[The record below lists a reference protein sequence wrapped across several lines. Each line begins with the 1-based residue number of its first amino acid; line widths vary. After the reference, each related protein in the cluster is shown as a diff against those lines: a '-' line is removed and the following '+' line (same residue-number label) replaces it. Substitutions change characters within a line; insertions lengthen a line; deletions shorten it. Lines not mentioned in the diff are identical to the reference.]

1 MPDVCLDSNVF
12 IAHLLREAEREP
24 KVDPYF
30 TEMSE
35 GRLVV
40 HVPRLALLEICGAI
54 RRQLGQTR
62 PHVGLISALAARSTL
77 LSWAQSGE
85 LHFYDLDN
93 TRMLRASD
101 IAIQYALK
109 GSDAEY
115 VALSEELDLDFVTLD
130 EASLV
135 EPIRKQGYPRLPRVI
150 VP

>member
-12 IAHLLREAEREP
+12 IVHLLREAEREP
-24 KVDPYF
+24 KVDLYF
-30 TEMSE
+30 TAMRE

-54 RRQLGQTR
+54 RRQLSQVR
-62 PHVGLISALAARSTL
+62 PQIGLISALAARNTL
-77 LSWAQSGE
+77 LAWDQRGE
-85 LHFYDLDN
+85 LRFYDLDN

-135 EPIRKQGYPRLPRVI
+135 ESIRKLGYPRLSRVI